1 MVKTGMRRMKIHTG
15 HVRQQRPRRRY
26 GERNDGISVHGDP
39 VERGAE
45 QGCPE
50 RVPGGVRRA
59 QADIQQK
66 ILRTHGPSVRIGR
79 FGVQMVKD
87 RAAIRGDGPAVRQ
100 PGDGPKSFRMQSHQG
115 NPHIVNGGIVE
126 KILAA
131 GAESPQGAGN
141 GVLIHSRTW
150 PPFTARGS
158 PISGSSMPV
167 CHSRPEGIFSS
178 GSTRI
183 WSPSS
188 SLLLRRSTER
198 SRSARRHPSPSPRE
212 TVSSSLC
219 CSPAASSRR
228 SSLSTDLFQRS
239 TNPSNTAGI
248 PRSSTFPA
256 ASFQTADSRR
266 EK

>member
-87 RAAIRGDGPAVRQ
+87 RAAIRGDGPAV
-100 PGDGPKSFRMQSHQG
+100 PPAGDGPKSFRMQSHQG

-131 GAESPQGAGN
+131 GAESPQGAGERRIDPQPDLAALH
-141 GVLIHSRTW
+141 GAGAPRSPV
-150 PPFTARGS
+150 PPCPYAIPGRRASFPAEAREYG
-158 PISGSSMPV
+158 PP
-167 CHSRPEGIFSS
+167 P
-178 GSTRI
+178 
-183 WSPSS
+183 P
-188 SLLLRRSTER
+188 
-198 SRSARRHPSPSPRE
+198 
-212 TVSSSLC
+212 
-219 CSPAASSRR
+219 ASS
-228 SSLSTDLFQRS
+228 
-239 TNPSNTAGI
+239 
-248 PRSSTFPA
+248 
-256 ASFQTADSRR
+256 
-266 EK
+266 